1 MLFPYDGA
9 VLNESAPVDSLIVK
23 SAASAPPVI
32 DQKVDFDIPYL
43 PVFENLCTIEVFS
56 VREKNDSLSPAFPV
70 FKLSSFKNRYTN
82 LENFLSKQFDIN
94 FSIVELN
101 DDWGPGALDED
112 LDAIIVS
119 EETEKVASELNK
131 KRALKGLNPLDIV
144 TVSLILDKKGEKI
157 SSTRIRNSEI
167 DREGNKA

>member
-1 MLFPYDGA
+1 MKKYTKVCLGGTFDRIHIGHERLLKIA
-9 VLNESAPVDSLIVK
+9 FEVGEEVIIGLTSDTKAKRGRVNE
-23 SAASAPPVI
+23 
-32 DQKVDFDIPYL
+32 
-43 PVFENLCTIEVFS
+43 
-56 VREKNDSLSPAFPV
+56 
-70 FKLSSFKNRYTN
+70 KLSSFKNRYTN
-82 LENFLSKQFDIN
+82 LVNFLSKQFDNN

>member
-1 MLFPYDGA
+1 MKKYTKVCLGGTFDRIHIGHERLLKIA
-9 VLNESAPVDSLIVK
+9 FEVGEEVIIGLTSDTKAKRGRVNE
-23 SAASAPPVI
+23 
-32 DQKVDFDIPYL
+32 
-43 PVFENLCTIEVFS
+43 
-56 VREKNDSLSPAFPV
+56 
-70 FKLSSFKNRYTN
+70 KLSSFKNRYTN
-82 LENFLSKQFDIN
+82 LENFLSRQFDIN

>member
-1 MLFPYDGA
+1 MKKYTKVCLGGTFDRIHIGHERLLKIA
-9 VLNESAPVDSLIVK
+9 FEVGEEVIIGLTSDTKAKRGRVNE
-23 SAASAPPVI
+23 
-32 DQKVDFDIPYL
+32 
-43 PVFENLCTIEVFS
+43 
-56 VREKNDSLSPAFPV
+56 
-70 FKLSSFKNRYTN
+70 KLSSFKNRYTN
-82 LENFLSKQFDIN
+82 LENFLSKQFDIK

-131 KRALKGLNPLDIV
+131 KRALEGLNPLDIV

>member
-1 MLFPYDGA
+1 MKKYTKVCLGGTFDRIHIGHEKLLKIA
-9 VLNESAPVDSLIVK
+9 FEVGDEVIIGLTSDTKAKRGRVNE
-23 SAASAPPVI
+23 
-32 DQKVDFDIPYL
+32 
-43 PVFENLCTIEVFS
+43 
-56 VREKNDSLSPAFPV
+56 
-70 FKLSSFKNRYTN
+70 KLSSFKNRYTN
-82 LENFLSKQFDIN
+82 LENFLSKQFDNN

-157 SSTRIRNSEI
+157 SSTRIRNFEI

>member
-1 MLFPYDGA
+1 MKKYTKVCLGGTFDRIHIGHEKLLKIA
-9 VLNESAPVDSLIVK
+9 FEVGEEVIIGLTSDTKAKKGRGNE
-23 SAASAPPVI
+23 
-32 DQKVDFDIPYL
+32 
-43 PVFENLCTIEVFS
+43 
-56 VREKNDSLSPAFPV
+56 
-70 FKLSSFKNRYTN
+70 KLSSFKNRYTN
-82 LENFLSKQFDIN
+82 LETFLTKKFDNN
-94 FSIVELN
+94 FSIVKLD

-131 KRALKGLNPLDIV
+131 KRSLEGLNPLDIV

>member
-1 MLFPYDGA
+1 MGGTFDRIHIGHEKLLKIAFEVGEEVIIGLTSDTKAKRGRG
-9 VLNESAPVDSLIVK
+9 NE
-23 SAASAPPVI
+23 
-32 DQKVDFDIPYL
+32 
-43 PVFENLCTIEVFS
+43 
-56 VREKNDSLSPAFPV
+56 
-70 FKLSSFKNRYTN
+70 KLSSFKNRHTN
-82 LENFLSKQFDIN
+82 LETFLTKKFGNN
-94 FSIVELN
+94 FSIVKLN

>member
-1 MLFPYDGA
+1 MKKYTKVCLGGTFDRIHIGHERLLKIA
-9 VLNESAPVDSLIVK
+9 FEVGEEVIIGLTSDTKAKRGRVNE
-23 SAASAPPVI
+23 
-32 DQKVDFDIPYL
+32 
-43 PVFENLCTIEVFS
+43 
-56 VREKNDSLSPAFPV
+56 
-70 FKLSSFKNRYTN
+70 KLSSFKNRYTN

-131 KRALKGLNPLDIV
+131 NRALKDLNPLDIV

>member
-1 MLFPYDGA
+1 VKKYTKVCLGGTFDRIHIGHERLLKIA
-9 VLNESAPVDSLIVK
+9 FEVGEEVIIGLTSDTKAKRGRVNE
-23 SAASAPPVI
+23 
-32 DQKVDFDIPYL
+32 
-43 PVFENLCTIEVFS
+43 
-56 VREKNDSLSPAFPV
+56 
-70 FKLSSFKNRYTN
+70 KLSSFKNRYTN

-131 KRALKGLNPLDIV
+131 KRALEGLNPLDIV

>member
-1 MLFPYDGA
+1 VKKYTKVCLGGTFDRIHIGHERLLKIA
-9 VLNESAPVDSLIVK
+9 FEVGEEVIIGLTSDTRAKRGRVNE
-23 SAASAPPVI
+23 
-32 DQKVDFDIPYL
+32 
-43 PVFENLCTIEVFS
+43 
-56 VREKNDSLSPAFPV
+56 
-70 FKLSSFKNRYTN
+70 KLSSFKNRYTN

-131 KRALKGLNPLDIV
+131 KRALKGLNPLEIV

>member
-1 MLFPYDGA
+1 MKKYTKVCLGGTFDRIHIGHERLLKIA
-9 VLNESAPVDSLIVK
+9 FEVGEEVIIGLTSDTKAKRGRVNE
-23 SAASAPPVI
+23 
-32 DQKVDFDIPYL
+32 
-43 PVFENLCTIEVFS
+43 
-56 VREKNDSLSPAFPV
+56 
-70 FKLSSFKNRYTN
+70 KLSSFKNRYTN

-131 KRALKGLNPLDIV
+131 KRDLKDLHPLDII
-144 TVSLILDKKGEKI
+144 TVPLILDKKGEKI
-157 SSTRIRNSEI
+157 SSTRIRNSQI

>member
-1 MLFPYDGA
+1 MGGTFDRIHIGHEKLLKIAFEVGEEVIIGLTSDTKAKRGR
-9 VLNESAPVDSLIVK
+9 VNE
-23 SAASAPPVI
+23 
-32 DQKVDFDIPYL
+32 
-43 PVFENLCTIEVFS
+43 
-56 VREKNDSLSPAFPV
+56 
-70 FKLSSFKNRYTN
+70 KLSSFKNRYTN

>member
-1 MLFPYDGA
+1 MKKYTKVCLGGTFDRIHIGHERLLKIA
-9 VLNESAPVDSLIVK
+9 FEVGEEVIIGLTSDTRAKRGRVNE
-23 SAASAPPVI
+23 
-32 DQKVDFDIPYL
+32 
-43 PVFENLCTIEVFS
+43 
-56 VREKNDSLSPAFPV
+56 
-70 FKLSSFKNRYTN
+70 KLSSFKNRYTN

-131 KRALKGLNPLDIV
+131 KRALKGLNPLEIV

>member
-1 MLFPYDGA
+1 MKKYTKVCLGGTFDRIHIGHESLLKIA
-9 VLNESAPVDSLIVK
+9 FEVGEEVIIGLTSDTKAKRGRVNE
-23 SAASAPPVI
+23 
-32 DQKVDFDIPYL
+32 
-43 PVFENLCTIEVFS
+43 
-56 VREKNDSLSPAFPV
+56 
-70 FKLSSFKNRYTN
+70 KLSSFKNRYTN

>member
-1 MLFPYDGA
+1 MKKYTKVCLGGTFDRIHIGHERLLKIA
-9 VLNESAPVDSLIVK
+9 FEVGEEVIIGLTSDTKAKRGRVNE
-23 SAASAPPVI
+23 
-32 DQKVDFDIPYL
+32 
-43 PVFENLCTIEVFS
+43 
-56 VREKNDSLSPAFPV
+56 
-70 FKLSSFKNRYTN
+70 KLSSFKNRYTN

-157 SSTRIRNSEI
+157 SSTRIRNNEI
-167 DREGNKA
+167 DSEGNEA

>member
-1 MLFPYDGA
+1 VKKYTKVCLGGTFDRIHIGHEKLLKIA
-9 VLNESAPVDSLIVK
+9 FEVGEEVIIGLTSDTKAKKGRGNE
-23 SAASAPPVI
+23 
-32 DQKVDFDIPYL
+32 
-43 PVFENLCTIEVFS
+43 
-56 VREKNDSLSPAFPV
+56 
-70 FKLSSFKNRYTN
+70 KLSSFKNRYTN
-82 LENFLSKQFDIN
+82 LETFLIKKFDNN
-94 FSIVELN
+94 FSIVKLN

-131 KRALKGLNPLDIV
+131 KIALKGLNPLDIV

>member
-1 MLFPYDGA
+1 MGGTFDRIHIGHEKLLKIAFEVGEEVIIGLTSDTKAKRGRG
-9 VLNESAPVDSLIVK
+9 NE
-23 SAASAPPVI
+23 
-32 DQKVDFDIPYL
+32 
-43 PVFENLCTIEVFS
+43 
-56 VREKNDSLSPAFPV
+56 
-70 FKLSSFKNRYTN
+70 KLSSFKNRYTN
-82 LENFLSKQFDIN
+82 LETFLTKKFDNN
-94 FSIVELN
+94 FSIVKLN

-167 DREGNKA
+167 DRDGNKA

>member
-1 MLFPYDGA
+1 MKKYTKVCLGGTFDRIHIGHEKLLKIA
-9 VLNESAPVDSLIVK
+9 FEVGEEVIIGLTSDTKARMGRGNE
-23 SAASAPPVI
+23 
-32 DQKVDFDIPYL
+32 
-43 PVFENLCTIEVFS
+43 
-56 VREKNDSLSPAFPV
+56 
-70 FKLSSFKNRYTN
+70 KLSSFKNRYTN
-82 LENFLSKQFDIN
+82 LVNFLSKQFDNN

-131 KRALKGLNPLDIV
+131 NRALKGLNPLDIV

>member
-1 MLFPYDGA
+1 MKKYTKVCLGGTFDRIHIGHEKLLKIA
-9 VLNESAPVDSLIVK
+9 FEVGEEVIIGLTSDTKAKKGRGNE
-23 SAASAPPVI
+23 
-32 DQKVDFDIPYL
+32 
-43 PVFENLCTIEVFS
+43 
-56 VREKNDSLSPAFPV
+56 
-70 FKLSSFKNRYTN
+70 KLSSFKSRYTN
-82 LENFLSKQFDIN
+82 LETFLTKKFDNN
-94 FSIVELN
+94 FSIVKLN

-131 KRALKGLNPLDIV
+131 KRALEGLNPLDIV

>member
-1 MLFPYDGA
+1 MGGTFDRIHIGHEKLLKIAFEVGDEVIIGLTSDA
-9 VLNESAPVDSLIVK
+9 KAKKGRGNE
-23 SAASAPPVI
+23 
-32 DQKVDFDIPYL
+32 
-43 PVFENLCTIEVFS
+43 
-56 VREKNDSLSPAFPV
+56 
-70 FKLSSFKNRYTN
+70 KLSSFKNRYTN
-82 LENFLSKQFDIN
+82 LETFLIKKFDNN
-94 FSIVELN
+94 FSIVKLN

-131 KRALKGLNPLDIV
+131 KRALEGLNPLDIV

>member
-1 MLFPYDGA
+1 MGGTFDRIHIGHESLLKIAFEVGEEVIIGLTSDTKAKRGR
-9 VLNESAPVDSLIVK
+9 VNE
-23 SAASAPPVI
+23 
-32 DQKVDFDIPYL
+32 
-43 PVFENLCTIEVFS
+43 
-56 VREKNDSLSPAFPV
+56 
-70 FKLSSFKNRYTN
+70 KLSSFKNRYTN

-131 KRALKGLNPLDIV
+131 KRALEGLNPLDIV

>member
-1 MLFPYDGA
+1 MGGTFDRIHIGHERLLKIAFEVGEEVIIGLTSDTKAKRGR
-9 VLNESAPVDSLIVK
+9 VNE
-23 SAASAPPVI
+23 
-32 DQKVDFDIPYL
+32 
-43 PVFENLCTIEVFS
+43 
-56 VREKNDSLSPAFPV
+56 
-70 FKLSSFKNRYTN
+70 KLSSFKNRYTN

>member
-1 MLFPYDGA
+1 
-9 VLNESAPVDSLIVK
+9 VK
-23 SAASAPPVI
+23 KYGKVCLGGTFDRIHIGHEKLLKIAFEVGEEVI
-32 DQKVDFDIPYL
+32 IGLTSDTKAKSGRGD
-43 PVFENLCTIEVFS
+43 E
-56 VREKNDSLSPAFPV
+56 
-70 FKLSSFKNRYTN
+70 KLSSFKNRYTN
-82 LENFLSKQFDIN
+82 LETFLTKKFDNN
-94 FSIVELN
+94 FSIVKLN

>member
-1 MLFPYDGA
+1 MKKYTKVCLGGTFDRIHIGHEKLLKIA
-9 VLNESAPVDSLIVK
+9 FEVGDEVIIGLTSDTKAKKGRGNE
-23 SAASAPPVI
+23 
-32 DQKVDFDIPYL
+32 
-43 PVFENLCTIEVFS
+43 
-56 VREKNDSLSPAFPV
+56 
-70 FKLSSFKNRYTN
+70 KLSSFKNRYTN
-82 LENFLSKQFDIN
+82 LETFLIKKFDNN
-94 FSIVELN
+94 FSIVKLN

-131 KRALKGLNPLDIV
+131 KRALEGLNPLDIV

>member
-1 MLFPYDGA
+1 MKKYTKVCLGGTFDRIHIGHERLLKIA
-9 VLNESAPVDSLIVK
+9 FEVGEEVIIGLTSDTKAKRGRVNE
-23 SAASAPPVI
+23 
-32 DQKVDFDIPYL
+32 
-43 PVFENLCTIEVFS
+43 
-56 VREKNDSLSPAFPV
+56 
-70 FKLSSFKNRYTN
+70 KLSSFKNRYTN

-131 KRALKGLNPLDIV
+131 KRALEGLNPLDIV

>member
-1 MLFPYDGA
+1 MKKYTKVCLGGTFDRIHIGHEKLLKIA
-9 VLNESAPVDSLIVK
+9 FEVGEEVIIGLTSDTKAKRGRVNE
-23 SAASAPPVI
+23 
-32 DQKVDFDIPYL
+32 
-43 PVFENLCTIEVFS
+43 
-56 VREKNDSLSPAFPV
+56 
-70 FKLSSFKNRYTN
+70 KLSSFKNRYTN

>member
-1 MLFPYDGA
+1 MKKYTKVFLGATLDRIHIVHEMLIKIAFEVGEEVIIGLTSDTKAKRGR
-9 VLNESAPVDSLIVK
+9 VNE
-23 SAASAPPVI
+23 
-32 DQKVDFDIPYL
+32 
-43 PVFENLCTIEVFS
+43 
-56 VREKNDSLSPAFPV
+56 
-70 FKLSSFKNRYTN
+70 KLSSFKNRYTN

>member
-1 MLFPYDGA
+1 MKKYTKVCLGGTFDRIHIGHEKLLKIA
-9 VLNESAPVDSLIVK
+9 FEVGEEVIIGLTSDAKAKKGRGNE
-23 SAASAPPVI
+23 
-32 DQKVDFDIPYL
+32 
-43 PVFENLCTIEVFS
+43 
-56 VREKNDSLSPAFPV
+56 
-70 FKLSSFKNRYTN
+70 KLSSFKNRYTN
-82 LENFLSKQFDIN
+82 LETFLTKKFDNN
-94 FSIVELN
+94 FSIVKLN

-119 EETEKVASELNK
+119 EETEKVASELNN

>member
-1 MLFPYDGA
+1 MKKYTKVCLGGTFDRIHIGHEKLLKIA
-9 VLNESAPVDSLIVK
+9 FEVGEEVIIGLTSDTKAKKGRGNE
-23 SAASAPPVI
+23 
-32 DQKVDFDIPYL
+32 
-43 PVFENLCTIEVFS
+43 
-56 VREKNDSLSPAFPV
+56 
-70 FKLSSFKNRYTN
+70 KLSSFKNRYTN
-82 LENFLSKQFDIN
+82 LETFLIKKFDN
-94 FSIVELN
+94 YFSIVKLN

-131 KRALKGLNPLDIV
+131 KRALEGLNPLDIV

>member
-1 MLFPYDGA
+1 VKKYTKVCLGGTFDRIHIGHEKLLKIA
-9 VLNESAPVDSLIVK
+9 FEVGEEVIIGLTSDTKAKRGRGNE
-23 SAASAPPVI
+23 
-32 DQKVDFDIPYL
+32 
-43 PVFENLCTIEVFS
+43 
-56 VREKNDSLSPAFPV
+56 
-70 FKLSSFKNRYTN
+70 KLSSFKNRYTN
-82 LENFLSKQFDIN
+82 LETFLIKKFDNN
-94 FSIVELN
+94 FSIVKLN

>member
-1 MLFPYDGA
+1 MGGTFDRIHIGHEKLLKIAFEVGEEVIIGLTSDTKAKKGRG
-9 VLNESAPVDSLIVK
+9 NE
-23 SAASAPPVI
+23 
-32 DQKVDFDIPYL
+32 
-43 PVFENLCTIEVFS
+43 
-56 VREKNDSLSPAFPV
+56 
-70 FKLSSFKNRYTN
+70 KLSSFKNRYTN
-82 LENFLSKQFDIN
+82 LETFLTKKFGNN
-94 FSIVELN
+94 FSIVKLN

-131 KRALKGLNPLDIV
+131 KRALEGLNPLDIV

>member
-1 MLFPYDGA
+1 MKKYTKVCLGGTFDRIHIGHEKLLKIA
-9 VLNESAPVDSLIVK
+9 FEVGEEVIIGLTSDTKAKKGRGNE
-23 SAASAPPVI
+23 
-32 DQKVDFDIPYL
+32 
-43 PVFENLCTIEVFS
+43 
-56 VREKNDSLSPAFPV
+56 
-70 FKLSSFKNRYTN
+70 KLSSFKNRYTN
-82 LENFLSKQFDIN
+82 LETFLTKKFGNN
-94 FSIVELN
+94 FSIVKLN

-131 KRALKGLNPLDIV
+131 KRALEGLNPLDIV